1 MNIQIKNTNLELTQA
16 ISDYLYKK
24 LSDLEN
30 LVSHHD
36 KDALCRVEIGKTTKH
51 HKSGDVFRAEIN
63 LRMKGENV
71 YVVSEREDLYAAID
85 EVKDESIKKVKSYK
99 GKRETLYLRGK
110 AKVKKMMKGIWNTE
124 NF

>member
-85 EVKDESIKKVKSYK
+85 EVKDESIK
-99 GKRETLYLRGK
+99 
-110 AKVKKMMKGIWNTE
+110 
-124 NF
+124 